1 MVNITEKDGVIVLDG
16 YFDMKIDNNRIVY
29 IKKKKDNIYK
39 KIEEIPQGF
48 TSEQKKKYLYQ
59 LYSAILKK
67 LNEEK
72 EQLQENKN
80 QNFY

>member
-1 MVNITEKDGVIVLDG
+1 MVNITEKDGVIILDG